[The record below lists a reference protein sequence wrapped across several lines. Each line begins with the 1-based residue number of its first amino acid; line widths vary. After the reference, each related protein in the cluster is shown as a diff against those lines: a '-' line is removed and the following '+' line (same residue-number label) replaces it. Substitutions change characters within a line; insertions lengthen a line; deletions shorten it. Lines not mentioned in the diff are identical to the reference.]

1 MIEALRDWLVDWADS
16 PAGPAALGVLSAAEA
31 IFFPLPPDPLLIALA
46 LRDPSS
52 AIWFAALTTATSVL
66 GGLVGH
72 WLGKRF
78 GRPLLERMH
87 ARYLDRVEGLFVRHG
102 FVAIFIAGL
111 TPIPYK
117 VFTIS
122 AGAFGVPRTPF
133 VVASIV
139 GRGLRFFVLGG
150 LIFVWG
156 DRFQTFLDERFDLVM
171 LAMGAMVVGA
181 LAVWWAWSRRN
192 GRGGAIAVGQVTEDA

>member
-1 MIEALRDWLVDWADS
+1 
-16 PAGPAALGVLSAAEA
+16 
-31 IFFPLPPDPLLIALA
+31 
-46 LRDPSS
+46 
-52 AIWFAALTTATSVL
+52 
-66 GGLVGH
+66 
-72 WLGKRF
+72 
-78 GRPLLERMH
+78 MH
-87 ARYLDRVEGLFVRHG
+87 ARYLERVERLFVRHG

-122 AGAFGVPRTPF
+122 AGAFGIPRAPF

-139 GRGLRFFVLGG
+139 GRGLRFFLLGG

-181 LAVWWAWSRRN
+181 LAVWYVWARRN
-192 GRGGAIAVGQVTEDA
+192 GRNRIAIPQPIEDA